1 MIDPKFTV
9 AAVQASSVIFD
20 KDKSM
25 DKAVRL
31 IEEAADKGAV
41 IIGFP
46 ELFIPGHLGMW
57 YVSRKT
63 NPMRLERK
71 LYVELLKNGIKVPS
85 LEVDRLCAAAKKAH
99 AYVVMGINE
108 VDNLYSGTMYMSQL
122 FISDTGE
129 LMAVHRKLVATGIE
143 KLFYTTGDGSYFD
156 VIDTRYG
163 KISAMSCG
171 EHFNSLFKLAL
182 LGMGTQ
188 IHIAGWPSFGFY
200 PDPIDFNV
208 RQFAYEGKIFVI
220 NSLGVTDKQNME
232 VYSEDPGEA
241 ENFAGTK
248 GGGSSIIGPNGEY
261 LAGPVRDIETIVTA
275 EISLED
281 ILPNKMEVN
290 LLGHYTRWDI
300 LSLNFNRER
309 RSLIKNVPTGTS
321 SVNLSPDL
329 QAVKEKIQEI
339 SGKLDSIIENGKRR
353 KLKN

>member
-1 MIDPKFTV
+1 MGDTPPRFTV

-20 KDKSM
+20 RDKSM

-57 YVSRKT
+57 YTSKKS
-63 NPMRLERK
+63 NPMRVERQ
-71 LYVELLKNGIKVPS
+71 LFVELVKNGVKVPS
-85 LEVDRLCAAAKKAH
+85 PETDRLCAAAKKAH

-108 VDNLYSGTMYMSQL
+108 VDTLYSGNIYMAQL
-122 FISDTGE
+122 FISDEGE
-129 LMAVHRKLVATGIE
+129 IMGVHRKLVATGVE
-143 KLFYTTGDGSYFD
+143 KLHYSRGDGSNFKVY
-156 VIDTRYG
+156 DTRYG
-163 KISAMSCG
+163 KISAMGCG
-171 EHFNSLFKLAL
+171 EHLNSLFKLAL

-188 IHIAGWPSFGFY
+188 IHIAQWPSFGMY

-220 NSLGVTDKQNME
+220 NTLGITDKQNVA
-232 VYSEDPGEA
+232 VYSDTPEEA
-241 ENFAGTK
+241 DNFVGTR
-248 GGGSSIIGPNGEY
+248 GGGSSVIGPNGEY

-281 ILPNKMEVN
+281 ALPHKMEIN

-300 LSLNFNRER
+300 LSLNFNREKL
-309 RSLIKNVPTGTS
+309 SLIKDITPTRS
-321 SVNLSPDL
+321 SSMDLSSEL
-329 QAVKEKIQEI
+329 QEVKDKIREI
-339 SGKLDSIIENGKRR
+339 SERLDRLTEKLES
-353 KLKN
+353 

>member
-1 MIDPKFTV
+1 MSDTYPRFTV
-9 AAVQASSVIFD
+9 AAVQASSVLFD
-20 KDKSM
+20 KDKTM

-57 YVSRKT
+57 YTSQKS
-63 NPMRLERK
+63 NPLRVERE
-71 LYVELLKNGIKVPS
+71 LYVELIKNGVKVPS
-85 LEVDRLCAAAKKAH
+85 PETSRLCTAAKKAH

-108 VDNLYSGTMYMSQL
+108 VDTLYSGNMYMSQL

-129 LMAVHRKLVATGIE
+129 LMGVHRKLVATGIE
-143 KLFYTTGDGSYFD
+143 KLFYARGDGSYLD

-163 KISAMSCG
+163 KISAMGCG

-188 IHIAGWPSFGFY
+188 IHVAGWPSFGFY

-220 NSLGVTDKQNME
+220 NALGVTDKQNVE
-232 VYSEDPGEA
+232 VCSETPEEA
-241 ENFAGTK
+241 DNFVGTK

-261 LAGPVRDIETIVTA
+261 LAGPVHDIETVVTA

-281 ILPNKMEVN
+281 ALPHKMEIN
-290 LLGHYTRWDI
+290 LFGHYTRWDV

-309 RSLIKNVPTGTS
+309 LSLFKNLTDTRSS
-321 SVNLSPDL
+321 SADLSSDL
-329 QAVKEKIQEI
+329 QEVRVKIREI
-339 SGKLDSIIENGKRR
+339 SEKLDRLTES
-353 KLKN
+353 